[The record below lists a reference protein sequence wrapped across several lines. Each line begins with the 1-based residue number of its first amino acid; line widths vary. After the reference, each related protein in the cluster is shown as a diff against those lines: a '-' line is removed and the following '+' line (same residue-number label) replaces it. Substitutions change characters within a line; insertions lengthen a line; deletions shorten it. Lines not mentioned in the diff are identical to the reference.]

1 MATGRTEAAP
11 DVIIAIFARRRLPF
25 RRDTDRRVVDT
36 HFKGRF
42 FSRFFVGVAA
52 AGNGP
57 IFQFYLTTLNTKPP
71 LLLRFQREEGRQNHD
86 RGLWNATT
94 TTTTTTR

>member
-52 AGNGP
+52 AENGP
-57 IFQFYLTTLNTKPP
+57 IFQYLTTLNTKPP
-71 LLLRFQREEGRQNHD
+71 LLLRFQREEGGQNHD
-86 RGLWNATT
+86 RGLWNATK